1 MACSPDG
8 QRITSGSKDHTV
20 QVSDALTRSNMLTY
34 LGHTSDVRTVACS
47 PDGQR
52 IASES
57 LELLTLFPSYH
68 GIRQIILASLD
79 LVQTSC
85 GYDVPLK

>member
-1 MACSPDG
+1 MKRLSCCNCKDAATAGTLFTYRG
-8 QRITSGSKDHTV
+8 QSETAYG
-20 QVSDALTRSNMLTY
+20 M
-34 LGHTSDVRTVACS
+34 ACS

-57 LELLTLFPSYH
+57 LELLIQFPSYP
-68 GIRQIILASLD
+68 GIRQIILASLH